1 MKTLIAVKAFRRT
14 PPGGSFRLNDRDARV
29 LVAMGLAAYA
39 PEPKPKAEPKTVK
52 PAPKGTYARRDMVA
66 APVPQ
71 TVVSG
76 YAYPLKTPEDG
87 KAKE

>member
-1 MKTLIAVKAFRRT
+1 MKTLIAVKAFGRT

-29 LVAMGLAAYA
+29 VVALGLAAYA
-39 PEPKPKAEPKTVK
+39 PPPKPKAEPKPKAATPK
-52 PAPKGTYARRDMVA
+52 PYLRRDMVA

-76 YAYPLKTPEDG
+76 YAYPLKTPDDG